1 MRWLPAAAA
10 LLLVCGCAPAEKK
23 TVKAPGG
30 RNITIEKQR
39 GGARV
44 SASGTDEIVEI
55 QPGEVM
61 KKLDLPLYPG
71 ARVVEGSQYH
81 AISKKR
87 GDRTYSARLEAA
99 APFEDVRDWYQK
111 RLDTKP
117 VTVSIAGKRTSL
129 LAKTDHA
136 TGKTRTVMLS
146 AKRDSKETDITL
158 ILVIAGDR
166 VD

>member
-1 MRWLPAAAA
+1 VRWLPAAAA
-10 LLLVCGCAPAEKK
+10 LLIVCGCAPAEKK
-23 TVKAPGG
+23 TVKTPGG
-30 RNITIEKQR
+30 NITIEKEH
-39 GGARV
+39 GGARL

-87 GDRTYSARLEAA
+87 GDQTYSARLEAA
-99 APFEDVRDWYQK
+99 AAFEDVRDWYQK
-111 RLDTKP
+111 RLDSKP
-117 VTVSIAGKRTSL
+117 VTVSVAGKRTSL
-129 LAKTDHA
+129 VAKTDHA

-146 AKRDSKETDITL
+146 AKRDAKETDITL
-158 ILVIAGDR
+158 MLVVGGGR
-166 VD
+166 VE

>member
-10 LLLVCGCAPAEKK
+10 LLIVCGCVPAEKK
-23 TVKAPGG
+23 TVETPGG
-30 RNITIEKQR
+30 NITIEKEH

-87 GDRTYSARLEAA
+87 GDQTYSARLEAA

-111 RLDTKP
+111 RIGSKP
-117 VTVSIAGKRTSL
+117 VTVSVAGKRTSL
-129 LAKTDHA
+129 VAKTDHA

-146 AKRDSKETDITL
+146 AKRESKETDITL
-158 ILVIAGDR
+158 VLVIGGPRID
-166 VD
+166 